1 MAELKGL
8 KKPVKLKPDMAEF
21 CGVSE
26 LARTDITKKLWNYIK
41 AKKLQTKSANG

>member
-8 KKPVKLKPDMAEF
+8 KKPVKLKSDMAEF

-26 LARTDITKKLWNYIK
+26 LARTEITKKTLELY
-41 AKKLQTKSANG
+41 KSQKTSNQIC